1 LTEYQSRRELREA
14 ERQGLVAKPE
24 QVFDLPTGQIKIP
37 TPTDSIPN
45 SVNGSEVS
53 HVAGN
58 GNGNGNGGGS
68 VHGSGNV
75 SGIAPVSEMLT
86 RKRIREM
93 ERDGLLDPLTG
104 AISQIS
110 TPEVSPA
117 NRSYDEVMAETEEPI
132 TASINLV
139 APPIVNSIRVGAD
152 RVEDSLEQM
161 ATARSSALTPAPVA
175 GTDIFHNM
183 AVDLNS
189 RKPRV
194 GLIIAVILVVLAG
207 AGAAAYMLG
216 IFK

>member
-24 QVFDLPTGQIKIP
+24 QVFDLPTGQIKLP

-45 SVNGSEVS
+45 SVNVSEVS
-53 HVAGN
+53 LVAGN
-58 GNGNGNGGGS
+58 GNGS

-104 AISQIS
+104 AISQIP

-117 NRSYDEVMAETEEPI
+117 IRSYDEVMAETEEPI

-139 APPIVNSIRVGAD
+139 TPPIVNSIRVGVD
-152 RVEDSLEQM
+152 RVEDSVEQV
-161 ATARSSALTPAPVA
+161 ATARSSAVAPAPVA

>member
-53 HVAGN
+53 HVAGS
-58 GNGNGNGGGS
+58 GN
-68 VHGSGNV
+68 GNV

-104 AISQIS
+104 AISQIP

-117 NRSYDEVMAETEEPI
+117 NRTYDEVMAETEEPI

-139 APPIVNSIRVGAD
+139 APPIVNPIRVGAD
-152 RVEDSLEQM
+152 RVEDSVEQV
-161 ATARSSALTPAPVA
+161 ATARSFAVTPAPVA